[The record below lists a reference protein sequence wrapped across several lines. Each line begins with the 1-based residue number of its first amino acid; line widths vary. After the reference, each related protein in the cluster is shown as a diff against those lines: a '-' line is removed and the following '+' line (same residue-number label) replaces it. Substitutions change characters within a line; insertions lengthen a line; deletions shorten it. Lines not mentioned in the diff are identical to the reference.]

1 MGNAVKKISEN
12 EGAVEMSVLKSDP
25 VTVPGVNNQKEGS
38 SVYSPDPDPVL
49 DSGSVSG
56 SVQAKVPELSLL
68 ERIQK
73 VEYLSILVEKRSQL
87 QASLREISQF
97 KLSSDSM
104 SNRVSI
110 RNAATQ
116 REFNTSNSEV
126 ISEIID
132 VIIRKVEGKLSEVE
146 AMITF

>member
-73 VEYLSILVEKRSQL
+73 VEEPVAGV
-87 QASLREISQF
+87 ASGDFTVQTLFGFDVQPG
-97 KLSSDSM
+97 
-104 SNRVSI
+104 
-110 RNAATQ
+110 
-116 REFNTSNSEV
+116 
-126 ISEIID
+126 ID
-132 VIIRKVEGKLSEVE
+132 PECSYP
-146 AMITF
+146 A

>member
-1 MGNAVKKISEN
+1 MGNAVKKISGKED
-12 EGAVEMSVLKSDP
+12 AVEMSVLKSVP
-25 VTVPGVNNQKEGS
+25 VAGPEVDNQYVGS
-38 SVYSPDPDPVL
+38 SVPDPDAGFEGDPVPAPA
-49 DSGSVSG
+49 

-73 VEYLSILVEKRSQL
+73 VEDLAVLVEKRSQL

-110 RNAATQ
+110 RNASTQ

>member
-25 VTVPGVNNQKEGS
+25 VSVPGVNNQKVGS
-38 SVYSPDPDPVL
+38 SVPDPDSDPIPA
-49 DSGSVSG
+49 SGSGSG
-56 SVQAKVPELSLL
+56 QAKVPELSLL

-73 VEYLSILVEKRSQL
+73 VEDLSILVEKRSQL

>member
-25 VTVPGVNNQKEGS
+25 VTAPGVNNQKVGS
-38 SVYSPDPDPVL
+38 LASDPDSVPVP
-49 DSGSVSG
+49 DSGSG

-73 VEYLSILVEKRSQL
+73 VEDLSILVEKRSQL
-87 QASLREISQF
+87 QVSLREISQF